1 MDLLGWR
8 QHLHVFAIHF
18 MKTYLCILVFFHFN
32 VFFPKK
38 QCSSTPLEPGP
49 SLLRPSETCWLS
61 RLAKKAS
68 FFPLKFIRTDLNLI

>member
-8 QHLHVFAIHF
+8 QHLHVFAVHF

-38 QCSSTPLEPGP
+38 QCSSTPSEP
-49 SLLRPSETCWLS
+49 
-61 RLAKKAS
+61 
-68 FFPLKFIRTDLNLI
+68 

>member
-32 VFFPKK
+32 VFFS
-38 QCSSTPLEPGP
+38 QNLRGATVQQHFFRARTFSS
-49 SLLRPSETCWLS
+49 
-61 RLAKKAS
+61 
-68 FFPLKFIRTDLNLI
+68 